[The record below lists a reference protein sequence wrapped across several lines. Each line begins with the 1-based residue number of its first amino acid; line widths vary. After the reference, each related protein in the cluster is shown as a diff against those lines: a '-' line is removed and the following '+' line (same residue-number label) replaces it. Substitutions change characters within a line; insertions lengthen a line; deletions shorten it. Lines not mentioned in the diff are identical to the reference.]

1 MSEDSKEHT
10 TTLSAIVQPERTDT
24 QPQPQPSNPIPV
36 EVEIDSKADP
46 SDFYAKDE
54 LILHNKDGDL
64 WLAIDGTVYDLTKFS
79 EEHPGG
85 KKILLS
91 VAGTDASKKYRKY
104 HGDNILQ
111 RYAKDYKI
119 GTLKI
124 DLPNEEPRGLLSLF
138 RKRK

>member
-1 MSEDSKEHT
+1 MAMETEQPA
-10 TTLSAIVQPERTDT
+10 TTLPAKVQPEPTDT
-24 QPQPQPSNPIPV
+24 EQPTTPIPV
-36 EVEIDSKADP
+36 DVEVKPQANLDTV
-46 SDFYAKDE
+46 YVKDD
-54 LILHNKDGDL
+54 LVLHNKDGDL
-64 WLAIDGTVYDLTKFS
+64 WLAIDGTVYDLTRFS

-85 KKILLS
+85 KKILLG

-124 DLPNEEPRGLLSLF
+124 DAPNKESKGLFSLF

>member
-1 MSEDSKEHT
+1 MTDDSKT
-10 TTLSAIVQPERTDT
+10 TVSAVVLPE
-24 QPQPQPSNPIPV
+24 
-36 EVEIDSKADP
+36 DP
-46 SDFYAKDE
+46 KQESISLNVDKVYTKDE
-54 LILHNKDGDL
+54 LLLHSTDGDI
-64 WLAIDGTVYDLTKFS
+64 WLAIDGTVYDLTAFS

-111 RYAKDYKI
+111 RYAKDFKI

-124 DLPNEEPRGLLSLF
+124 EEVNVSKGFFSRF
-138 RKRK
+138 KKKQ